1 MTPTVTGALLGAVLA
16 GGLLLAVTRLPFLR
30 RPSVDERIG
39 PYLRDLGG
47 SDAVFTGVRDSGSP
61 FAAILRLFG
70 PSLRGGAARLERWL
84 GGATSVRRRLA
95 RAGIDRTVE
104 EFRIEQV
111 LWGAAGFG
119 AALLVSLVALSAGIG
134 NPVGL
139 LVLCGVCAVLGVLS
153 RDTYLTSQVRRRE
166 RRLLAELPTVA
177 ELLALAVAAGEGPAA
192 ALDRV
197 ARSCRGDLAGELQRV
212 LAETRAGEPLVRS
225 LDALAERTGL
235 VALSRFA
242 DGLAV
247 AIERGTPL
255 ADVLRAQAGDIRE
268 ANRRELIESG
278 ARREVSMMVPVIFL
292 VLPVTIA
299 FAFYPGAVGIR
310 LIAG

>member
-1 MTPTVTGALLGAVLA
+1 MSRVVVGALLGGLLGA
-16 GGLLLAVTRLPFLR
+16 GLLLVIRRLPFLR
-30 RPSVDERIG
+30 RPSVDDRIG
-39 PYLRDLGG
+39 PYLRDIGG
-47 SDAVFTGVRDSGSP
+47 SEVFLGVVDSSSP
-61 FAAILRLFG
+61 FYAILRLFG
-70 PSLRGGAARLERWL
+70 PSLRAGAVRLERLLGGAA
-84 GGATSVRRRLA
+84 SVRRRLS

-119 AALLVSLVALSAGIG
+119 LGLLIALVSLSLGFG

-139 LVLCGVCAVLGVLS
+139 LVLSAFLAVIGVLS

-177 ELLALAVAAGEGPAA
+177 ELLALSVAAGEGPAA

-197 ARSCRGDLAGELQRV
+197 ARSCRGELAIELQRV
-212 LAETRAGEPLVRS
+212 LAETRAGEPLVRA
-225 LDALAERTGL
+225 LDALADRTGL

-247 AIERGTPL
+247 ALERGTPL

-268 ANRRELIESG
+268 ASRRELIESG
-278 ARREVSMMVPVIFL
+278 ARREVSMMIPVVFL

>member
-1 MTPTVTGALLGAVLA
+1 MNPVVLGALLGGLFGAS
-16 GGLLLAVTRLPFLR
+16 LLLVVRRLPFLR
-30 RPSVDERIG
+30 KPSVDDRIA

-47 SDAVFTGVRDSGSP
+47 SDVFLGVVDSSSP
-61 FAAILRLFG
+61 FYAIVRLFG
-70 PSLRGGAARLERWL
+70 PSLRAGAVRLERIL
-84 GGATSVRRRLA
+84 GGATSIRRRLS

-111 LWGAAGFG
+111 LWGAGGFG
-119 AALLVSLVALSAGIG
+119 VGLLIALVALSLGLG

-139 LVLCGVCAVLGVLS
+139 LVLSGLLAVLGVLS
-153 RDTYLTSQVRRRE
+153 RDTYLSAQVRRRE
-166 RRLLAELPTVA
+166 ARLLAELPTVA
-177 ELLALAVAAGEGPAA
+177 ELLALSVAAGEGPAA

-197 ARSCRGDLAGELQRV
+197 ARSCRGELADELQRV
-212 LAETRAGEPLVRS
+212 LAETRAGDPLVRA
-225 LDALAERTGL
+225 LDALADRSGL
-235 VALSRFA
+235 LALTRFA

-247 AIERGTPL
+247 ALERGTPL

-268 ANRRELIESG
+268 ASRRELIESG
-278 ARREVSMMVPVIFL
+278 ARREVAMMVPVVFL

>member
-1 MTPTVTGALLGAVLA
+1 MTPVVTGAVLGALLGAS
-16 GGLLLAVTRLPFLR
+16 LLLVVRRLPFLQK
-30 RPSVDERIG
+30 PSVDDRIG

-47 SDAVFTGVRDSGSP
+47 SDVFLGVVDSRSP
-61 FAAILRLFG
+61 FYAILRLFG
-70 PSLRGGAARLERWL
+70 PSLRGGAVRLERLL
-84 GGATSVRRRLA
+84 GGATSIRRRLA
-95 RAGIDRTVE
+95 RAGIYRTVE

-119 AALLVSLVALSAGIG
+119 AALLLSFIALSLGIG

-139 LVLCGVCAVLGVLS
+139 IVLCGLAAALGVLS
-153 RDTYLTSQVRRRE
+153 RDTYLTTQVRRRE

-177 ELLALAVAAGEGPAA
+177 ELLALSVAAGEGPAA

-197 ARSCRGDLAGELQRV
+197 ARSCRGDLADELQRV
-212 LAETRAGEPLVRS
+212 LAETRAGEPLVRA
-225 LDALAERTGL
+225 LDALADRTGL
-235 VALSRFA
+235 LALSRFA

-247 AIERGTPL
+247 ALERGTPL

-278 ARREVSMMVPVIFL
+278 ARREVSMMIPVVFL

>member
-1 MTPTVTGALLGAVLA
+1 MRPWLSGAILGTAFGLS
-16 GGLLLAVTRLPFLR
+16 LLLVVRRMPFLR
-30 RPSVDERIG
+30 RPPVDERIS
-39 PYLRDLGG
+39 PYLRDLAGAPA
-47 SDAVFTGVRDSGSP
+47 SFTPVESGSP
-61 FAAILRLFG
+61 FYAVFRMFE
-70 PSLRGGAARLERWL
+70 PSLRSGASRLERLL
-84 GGATSVRRRLA
+84 GGTTSIRRRLA

-119 AALLVSLVALSAGIG
+119 VALLVSLVALSAGAG
-134 NPVGL
+134 NPIG
-139 LVLCGVCAVLGVLS
+139 LVLFCAVAGTLGVLS
-153 RDTYLTSQVRRRE
+153 RDTYLSSQVKRRE

-197 ARSCRGDLAGELQRV
+197 ARSCRGELSLELQRV
-212 LAETRAGEPLVRS
+212 LAETRTGDPLVRA
-225 LDALAERTGL
+225 LDRLAERTGL
-235 VALSRFA
+235 IALSRFA

-247 AIERGTPL
+247 ALERGTPL

-268 ANRRELIESG
+268 ANKRELIESG
-278 ARREVSMMVPVIFL
+278 ARREVLMMVPVVFL
-292 VLPVTIA
+292 VLPVTVV
-299 FAFYPGAVGIR
+299 FAFYPGVVGIQ

>member
-1 MTPTVTGALLGAVLA
+1 
-16 GGLLLAVTRLPFLR
+16 
-30 RPSVDERIG
+30 
-39 PYLRDLGG
+39 
-47 SDAVFTGVRDSGSP
+47 
-61 FAAILRLFG
+61 
-70 PSLRGGAARLERWL
+70 
-84 GGATSVRRRLA
+84 
-95 RAGIDRTVE
+95 
-104 EFRIEQV
+104 V

-119 AALLVSLVALSAGIG
+119 AALLLSFIALSLGIG

-139 LVLCGVCAVLGVLS
+139 IVLCGLAATLGVLS
-153 RDTYLTSQVRRRE
+153 RDTYLTTQVRRRE

-177 ELLALAVAAGEGPAA
+177 ELLALSVAAGEGPAA

-197 ARSCRGDLAGELQRV
+197 ARSCRGDLADELQRV
-212 LAETRAGEPLVRS
+212 LAETRAGEPLVRA
-225 LDALAERTGL
+225 LDALADRTGL
-235 VALSRFA
+235 LALSRFA

-247 AIERGTPL
+247 ALERGTPL

-278 ARREVSMMVPVIFL
+278 ARREVSMMIPVVFL

>member
-1 MTPTVTGALLGAVLA
+1 MTPTLTGALLGATL
-16 GGLLLAVTRLPFLR
+16 GTGLLLVVRRLPFLR
-30 RPSVDERIG
+30 RPSVDDRIA
-39 PYLRDLGG
+39 PYLRDLG
-47 SDAVFTGVRDSGSP
+47 SVDVFLGVNDSASP
-61 FAAILRLFG
+61 FYAVVRLFE
-70 PSLRGGAARLERWL
+70 PTLRGGAVRLERLL
-84 GGATSVRRRLA
+84 GGSASIRRRMA
-95 RAGIDRTVE
+95 RAGMEGTVE
-104 EFRIEQV
+104 EFRIQQV
-111 LWGAAGFG
+111 VWGAAGFG
-119 AALLVSLVALSAGIG
+119 ASLLASFAALSVGVG
-134 NPVGL
+134 NPLGL
-139 LVLCGVCAVLGVLS
+139 LLLCAIVGVLGVLS
-153 RDTYLTSQVRRRE
+153 RDTYLTTQVRRRE

-197 ARSCRGDLAGELQRV
+197 ARSCHGELSGELQRV
-212 LAETRAGEPLVRS
+212 LAETRAGEPLVRA
-225 LDALAERTGL
+225 LDALADRTGL

-247 AIERGTPL
+247 ALERGTPL

-278 ARREVSMMVPVIFL
+278 ARREVSMMIPVVFL

>member
-1 MTPTVTGALLGAVLA
+1 MSPMLLGGLLGALLGF
-16 GGLLLAVTRLPFLR
+16 GLLLVVRRLPFLR
-30 RPSVDERIG
+30 RPSVDDRIG

-47 SDAVFTGVRDSGSP
+47 SDVFLGVADSSSP
-61 FAAILRLFG
+61 FYAVLRLFE
-70 PSLRGGAARLERWL
+70 PSLRGGAVRLERIL
-84 GGATSVRRRLA
+84 GGAASVRRRLG
-95 RAGIDRTVE
+95 RAGIDRTLE

-119 AALLVSLVALSAGIG
+119 ATLLVSFVALSVGAG

-139 LVLCGVCAVLGVLS
+139 ILLCGLAAVLGVLS

-197 ARSCRGDLAGELQRV
+197 ARSSRGELSIELNRV
-212 LAETRAGEPLVRS
+212 LAETRAGESLVRS
-225 LDALAERTGL
+225 LDALADRTGL

-247 AIERGTPL
+247 ALERGTPL

-268 ANRRELIESG
+268 ASRRELIESG
-278 ARREVSMMVPVIFL
+278 ARREVAMMVPVVFL
-292 VLPVTIA
+292 VLPVTVI
-299 FAFYPGAVGIR
+299 FAFFPGAVGIR

>member
-1 MTPTVTGALLGAVLA
+1 MSPVVLGGLLGALLAI
-16 GGLLLAVTRLPFLR
+16 GLLLVVRRLPFLR
-30 RPSVDERIG
+30 RPAIDDRIG

-47 SDAVFTGVRDSGSP
+47 SDVFLGVTDSSSP
-61 FAAILRLFG
+61 FYAVLRLFE
-70 PSLRGGAARLERWL
+70 PSLRGGAARLERIL
-84 GGATSVRRRLA
+84 GGAASIRRRLA

-111 LWGAAGFG
+111 LWGTAGFG
-119 AALLVSLVALSAGIG
+119 AALLVSFIALSAGVG
-134 NPVGL
+134 DPVGL
-139 LVLCGVCAVLGVLS
+139 ILLCGIAAVVGILS

-166 RRLLAELPTVA
+166 RRLLAELPTVT

-197 ARSCRGDLAGELQRV
+197 AKSSRGELARELQQV
-212 LAETRAGEPLVRS
+212 LAETRAGEQLVRA
-225 LDALAERTGL
+225 LDALADRTGL

-247 AIERGTPL
+247 ALERGTPL

-268 ANRRELIESG
+268 ASRRELIESG
-278 ARREVSMMVPVIFL
+278 ARREVAMMVPVVFL
-292 VLPVTIA
+292 VLPVTVV
-299 FAFYPGAVGIR
+299 FAFFPGAVGIR

>member
-1 MTPTVTGALLGAVLA
+1 MSPGLLGALLGALFGA
-16 GGLLLAVTRLPFLR
+16 SLLLVVRRLPFLR
-30 RPSVDERIG
+30 KPSVDDRIG
-39 PYLRDLGG
+39 PYLRDIDG
-47 SDAVFTGVRDSGSP
+47 SDVFLGVVNSGSP
-61 FAAILRLFG
+61 FYAMVRLFG
-70 PSLRGGAARLERWL
+70 PTLRAGAVRLERLL
-84 GGATSVRRRLA
+84 GGATSIRRRLA
-95 RAGIDRTVE
+95 RAGIDRSVE

-119 AALLVSLVALSAGIG
+119 VGLLVALVALSLGVG

-139 LVLCGVCAVLGVLS
+139 LVLCGFLAVLGVLS

-177 ELLALAVAAGEGPAA
+177 ELLALSVAAGEGPAA

-197 ARSCRGDLAGELQRV
+197 ARSCRGELAVELQRV
-212 LAETRAGEPLVRS
+212 LAETRAGDPLVRA
-225 LDALAERTGL
+225 LDALADRSGL
-235 VALSRFA
+235 VALTRFA

-268 ANRRELIESG
+268 ASRRELIESG
-278 ARREVSMMVPVIFL
+278 ARREVAMMVPVVFL

-299 FAFYPGAVGIR
+299 FAFYPGVVGIR

>member
-1 MTPTVTGALLGAVLA
+1 MPCWGPACFSSYVASRSC
-16 GGLLLAVTRLPFLR
+16 GGLLSTTG
-30 RPSVDERIG
+30 SG
-39 PYLRDLGG
+39 PTCGIWAG
-47 SDAVFTGVRDSGSP
+47 PTCSAGCADSNSP
-61 FAAILRLFG
+61 FYAVLRLFE
-70 PSLRGGAARLERWL
+70 PSLRGGAVRLERIL

-95 RAGIDRTVE
+95 RAGIDRTLE

-119 AALLVSLVALSAGIG
+119 ATLLVSFVALSTGAG

-139 LVLCGVCAVLGVLS
+139 ILLCGLAAVLGVLS

-197 ARSCRGDLAGELQRV
+197 ARTSRGELSVELNRV
-212 LAETRAGEPLVRS
+212 LAETRAGESLVRS
-225 LDALAERTGL
+225 LDALADRTGL

-247 AIERGTPL
+247 ALERGTPL

-268 ANRRELIESG
+268 ASRRELIESG
-278 ARREVSMMVPVIFL
+278 ARREVAMMVPVVFL
-292 VLPVTIA
+292 VLPVTVI
-299 FAFYPGAVGIR
+299 FAFFPGAVGIR

>member
-1 MTPTVTGALLGAVLA
+1 MNPLMTGALLG
-16 GGLLLAVTRLPFLR
+16 GLLGAGLVLVVRRLPFLR
-30 RPSVDERIG
+30 RPSVDDRIA
-39 PYLRDLGG
+39 PYLRDIGG
-47 SDAVFTGVRDSGSP
+47 SEVFLGVVDSSSP
-61 FAAILRLFG
+61 FYAILRLFG
-70 PSLRGGAARLERWL
+70 PSLRAGAVRLERLL
-84 GGATSVRRRLA
+84 GGATSIRRRLS

-119 AALLVSLVALSAGIG
+119 SGLLIALIALSLGFG

-139 LVLCGVCAVLGVLS
+139 LVFAGILAVIGVLA

-177 ELLALAVAAGEGPAA
+177 ELLALSVAAGEGPAA

-197 ARSCRGDLAGELQRV
+197 ARSCRGELAGELQRV
-212 LAETRAGEPLVRS
+212 LAETRAGEPLVRA
-225 LDALAERTGL
+225 LDALADRTGL

-247 AIERGTPL
+247 ALERGTPL

-268 ANRRELIESG
+268 ASRRELIESG
-278 ARREVSMMVPVIFL
+278 ARREVSMMIPVVFL

-310 LIAG
+310 MIAG

>member
-1 MTPTVTGALLGAVLA
+1 MNPWLTGGLLGAVL
-16 GGLLLAVTRLPFLR
+16 GFGLVLVIRRLPFLQ
-30 RPSVDERIG
+30 RPSVDDRIG
-39 PYLRDLGG
+39 PYLHDLGG
-47 SDAVFTGVRDSGSP
+47 TYLPFSIAESNSPIYAVVR
-61 FAAILRLFG
+61 LLE
-70 PSLRGGAARLERWL
+70 PSLRRSARRLERLLGGAA
-84 GGATSVRRRLA
+84 SIRRRMA
-95 RAGIDRTVE
+95 RAGIERTVE

-111 LWGAAGFG
+111 LWGAAAFG
-119 AALLVSLVALSAGIG
+119 AALLVSLVALSTGSG

-139 LVLCGVCAVLGVLS
+139 VLLCGIAGTLGVLS

-197 ARSCRGDLAGELQRV
+197 ARSCRGELSLELQRV
-212 LAETRAGEPLVRS
+212 LAETRTGDPLVRA
-225 LDALAERTGL
+225 LDRLAERTGL
-235 VALSRFA
+235 LALSRFA

-247 AIERGTPL
+247 ALERGTPL

-268 ANRRELIESG
+268 GNRRELIESG
-278 ARREVSMMVPVIFL
+278 ARREVLMMVPVVFL
-292 VLPVTIA
+292 VLPVTVI
-299 FAFYPGAVGIR
+299 FAFYPGVVGIQ

>member
-1 MTPTVTGALLGAVLA
+1 MNPVLLGGFLGALLGV
-16 GGLLLAVTRLPFLR
+16 GLLVVLVRLPFLR
-30 RPSVDERIG
+30 KPTVDERIS
-39 PYLRDLGG
+39 PYLRDLGAP
-47 SDAVFTGVRDSGSP
+47 DVFVGVVDSRSP
-61 FAAILRLFG
+61 FYAILRLFG
-70 PSLRGGAARLERWL
+70 PSLRSAAQRLERIL
-84 GGATSVRRRLA
+84 GGAGTIRRRLQ
-95 RAGIDRTVE
+95 RAGLERTVE
-104 EFRIEQV
+104 EFRIEQL
-111 LWGAAGFG
+111 LWGTLAFG
-119 AALLVSLVALSAGIG
+119 GGLVISIVSVAFGLG

-139 LVLCGVCAVLGVLS
+139 LVFSLILGVVGVLA

-177 ELLALAVAAGEGPAA
+177 ELLALSVAAGEGPAA

-197 ARSCRGDLAGELQRV
+197 ARACRGELADELKRV
-212 LAETRAGEPLVRS
+212 LAETRAGETLVRA
-225 LDALAERTGL
+225 LDALADRTGL
-235 VALSRFA
+235 LALSRFA

-247 AIERGTPL
+247 ALERGTPL

-268 ANRRELIESG
+268 AGRRELIESG
-278 ARREVSMMVPVIFL
+278 ARREVAMMVPVIFL

>member
-1 MTPTVTGALLGAVLA
+1 
-16 GGLLLAVTRLPFLR
+16 
-30 RPSVDERIG
+30 
-39 PYLRDLGG
+39 
-47 SDAVFTGVRDSGSP
+47 
-61 FAAILRLFG
+61 
-70 PSLRGGAARLERWL
+70 
-84 GGATSVRRRLA
+84 
-95 RAGIDRTVE
+95 
-104 EFRIEQV
+104 
-111 LWGAAGFG
+111 
-119 AALLVSLVALSAGIG
+119 
-134 NPVGL
+134 
-139 LVLCGVCAVLGVLS
+139 LGVLS
-153 RDTYLTSQVRRRE
+153 RDTYLTTQVRRRE

-197 ARSCRGDLAGELQRV
+197 ARSCRGELSDELQRV
-212 LAETRAGEPLVRS
+212 LAETRAGEPLVRALDS
-225 LDALAERTGL
+225 LADRTGL

-247 AIERGTPL
+247 ALERGTPL

-268 ANRRELIESG
+268 ASRRELIESG
-278 ARREVSMMVPVIFL
+278 ARREVSMMIPVVFL

>member
-1 MTPTVTGALLGAVLA
+1 MSPVLLGALLGGLFGVS
-16 GGLLLAVTRLPFLR
+16 LLLVIRRLPFLR
-30 RPSVDERIG
+30 RPSVDERIS

-47 SDAVFTGVRDSGSP
+47 SDVFLGVVDSSSP
-61 FAAILRLFG
+61 FYAILRLFG
-70 PSLRGGAARLERWL
+70 PSLRAGAVRLERIL
-84 GGATSVRRRLA
+84 GGATSIRRRLS

-119 AALLVSLVALSAGIG
+119 VGLLIALVALSVGIG

-139 LVLCGVCAVLGVLS
+139 LVLSGLLAVLGVLS
-153 RDTYLTSQVRRRE
+153 RDTYLSTQVRRRE
-166 RRLLAELPTVA
+166 ARLLAELPTVA
-177 ELLALAVAAGEGPAA
+177 ELLALSVAAGEGPAA

-197 ARSCRGDLAGELQRV
+197 ARSCRGELATELQRV
-212 LAETRAGEPLVRS
+212 LAETRAGDPLVRA
-225 LDALAERTGL
+225 LDALADRSGL
-235 VALSRFA
+235 LALTRFA

-247 AIERGTPL
+247 ALERGTPL

-268 ANRRELIESG
+268 ASRRELIESG
-278 ARREVSMMVPVIFL
+278 ARREVAMMVPVVFL

>member
-1 MTPTVTGALLGAVLA
+1 MSPMMLGAFLGALLG
-16 GGLLLAVTRLPFLR
+16 GGLLLVLRRLPFLR
-30 RPSVDERIG
+30 KPSVDDRIG

-47 SDAVFTGVRDSGSP
+47 SDVFLGVVNSGSP
-61 FAAILRLFG
+61 FYAILRLFG
-70 PSLRGGAARLERWL
+70 PSLRAGAVRLERIL
-84 GGATSVRRRLA
+84 GGAVTIRRRLA

-119 AALLVSLVALSAGIG
+119 LGLLTALIALSFGVG
-134 NPVGL
+134 NPIGL
-139 LVLCGVCAVLGVLS
+139 LVLCCFLAVIGVLS

-177 ELLALAVAAGEGPAA
+177 ELLALSVAAGEGPAA

-197 ARSCRGDLAGELQRV
+197 ARSCRGELADELQRV
-212 LAETRAGEPLVRS
+212 LAETRAGDPLVRA
-225 LDALAERTGL
+225 LDALADRSGL

-247 AIERGTPL
+247 ALERGTPL

-268 ANRRELIESG
+268 ASRRELIESG
-278 ARREVSMMVPVIFL
+278 ARREVAMMIPVVFL

>member
-1 MTPTVTGALLGAVLA
+1 MVLGAFLGALLG
-16 GGLLLAVTRLPFLR
+16 GGLLLVVRRLPFLR
-30 RPSVDERIG
+30 KPSVDDRIG
-39 PYLRDLGG
+39 PYLRDIGG
-47 SDAVFTGVRDSGSP
+47 SDVFRGVVNSGSP
-61 FAAILRLFG
+61 FYAIVRLFG
-70 PSLRGGAARLERWL
+70 PSLRAGAERLERILGGAA
-84 GGATSVRRRLA
+84 SIRRRLA

-111 LWGAAGFG
+111 LWGAVGFG
-119 AALLVSLVALSAGIG
+119 AGLLIALVSLSLGFG
-134 NPVGL
+134 NPIGL
-139 LVLCGVCAVLGVLS
+139 LVLACFLAVIGVLA
-153 RDTYLTSQVRRRE
+153 RDTYLTSQVSRRE

-177 ELLALAVAAGEGPAA
+177 ELLALSVAAGEGPAA

-197 ARSCRGDLAGELQRV
+197 ARSCRGELADELQRV
-212 LAETRAGEPLVRS
+212 LAETRAGDPLVRA
-225 LDALAERTGL
+225 LDALADRSGL

-247 AIERGTPL
+247 ALERGTPL

-268 ANRRELIESG
+268 ASRRELIESG
-278 ARREVSMMVPVIFL
+278 ARREIAMMVPVVFL

>member
-1 MTPTVTGALLGAVLA
+1 MSPLVLGALLGGLLGA
-16 GGLLLAVTRLPFLR
+16 GLLLVVRRLPFLR
-30 RPSVDERIG
+30 RPSVDDRIG
-39 PYLRDLGG
+39 PYLRDIGSADVFLG
-47 SDAVFTGVRDSGSP
+47 VVDSSSP
-61 FAAILRLFG
+61 FYAILRLFG
-70 PSLRGGAARLERWL
+70 PSLRAGAVRLERLL
-84 GGATSVRRRLA
+84 GGASSIRRRQS

-119 AALLVSLVALSAGIG
+119 FGLLVALVSLSLGFG

-139 LVLCGVCAVLGVLS
+139 LVLAGFLAVIGVLA
-153 RDTYLTSQVRRRE
+153 RDTYLTSQVRSRE

-177 ELLALAVAAGEGPAA
+177 ELLALSVAAGEGPAA

-197 ARSCRGDLAGELQRV
+197 ARSCRGELAIELQRV
-212 LAETRAGEPLVRS
+212 LAETRAGAPLVRA
-225 LDALAERTGL
+225 LDALADRTGL

-247 AIERGTPL
+247 ALERGTPL

-268 ANRRELIESG
+268 ASRRELIESG
-278 ARREVSMMVPVIFL
+278 ARREVSMMIPVVFL

>member
-1 MTPTVTGALLGAVLA
+1 MNPLVLGALLGGVFGAS
-16 GGLLLAVTRLPFLR
+16 LLLIVRRLPFLR
-30 RPSVDERIG
+30 KPTVDDRIG
-39 PYLRDLGG
+39 PYLRDLAGA
-47 SDAVFTGVRDSGSP
+47 DVFSGVVDSGSP
-61 FAAILRLFG
+61 FHAILRMFG
-70 PSLRGGAARLERWL
+70 PSLRAGAARLERIL
-84 GGATSVRRRLA
+84 GGSVSIRRRLG
-95 RAGIDRTVE
+95 RAGIDRSVE

-111 LWGAAGFG
+111 LWGTAGFG
-119 AALLVSLVALSAGIG
+119 AGLLFALVMLSLGYG

-139 LVLCGVCAVLGVLS
+139 LVLCGILAVLGVLS
-153 RDTYLTSQVRRRE
+153 RDTYLSTQVRNRE

-177 ELLALAVAAGEGPAA
+177 ELLALSVAAGEGPAA

-197 ARSCRGDLAGELQRV
+197 ARSCKGELADELQRV
-212 LAETRAGEPLVRS
+212 LAETRAGSTLVRA
-225 LDALAERTGL
+225 LDALADRTGL

-247 AIERGTPL
+247 ALERGTPL

-268 ANRRELIESG
+268 ASRRELIESG
-278 ARREVSMMVPVIFL
+278 ARREVAMMVPVVFL
-292 VLPVTIA
+292 VMPVTIL

>member
-1 MTPTVTGALLGAVLA
+1 MSPMLLGGLVGVLF
-16 GGLLLAVTRLPFLR
+16 GLSLLLVVRRLPFLR
-30 RPSVDERIG
+30 RPSVDDRIA

-47 SDAVFTGVRDSGSP
+47 PEVFLGVVDSSSP
-61 FAAILRLFG
+61 FYAIVRLFG
-70 PSLRGGAARLERWL
+70 PSLRAGAGRLERLLGGAA
-84 GGATSVRRRLA
+84 SIRRRLS
-95 RAGIDRTVE
+95 RAGIERSVE

-111 LWGAAGFG
+111 LWGTAAFG
-119 AALLVSLVALSAGIG
+119 AGLVVSIVAVSFGAG
-134 NPVGL
+134 NPVGMLVFCGL
-139 LVLCGVCAVLGVLS
+139 LGVLGVLA
-153 RDTYLTSQVRRRE
+153 RDTYLSTQVRRRE

-177 ELLALAVAAGEGPAA
+177 ELLALSVAAGEGPAA

-197 ARSCRGDLAGELQRV
+197 ARSCRGELADELQRV
-212 LAETRAGEPLVRS
+212 LGETRAGETLVRA
-225 LDALAERTGL
+225 LDGLADRTGL
-235 VALSRFA
+235 LALSRFA

-247 AIERGTPL
+247 ALERGTPL

-268 ANRRELIESG
+268 AGRRELIESG
-278 ARREVSMMVPVIFL
+278 ARREVAMMIPVVFL

>member
-1 MTPTVTGALLGAVLA
+1 MSPVLLGALLG
-16 GGLLLAVTRLPFLR
+16 GLLGVSLLLVIRRLPFLR
-30 RPSVDERIG
+30 KPSVDERIS

-47 SDAVFTGVRDSGSP
+47 SDVFLGVVDSSSP
-61 FAAILRLFG
+61 FYAILRLFG
-70 PSLRGGAARLERWL
+70 PSLRAGAVRLERIL
-84 GGATSVRRRLA
+84 GGATSIRRRLS

-119 AALLVSLVALSAGIG
+119 VGLLIALVALSVGIG

-139 LVLCGVCAVLGVLS
+139 LVLSGLLAVLGVLS
-153 RDTYLTSQVRRRE
+153 RDTYLSTQVRRRE
-166 RRLLAELPTVA
+166 ARLLAELPTVA
-177 ELLALAVAAGEGPAA
+177 ELLALSVAAGEGPAA

-197 ARSCRGDLAGELQRV
+197 ARSCRGELATELQRV
-212 LAETRAGEPLVRS
+212 LAETRAGDPLVRA
-225 LDALAERTGL
+225 LDALADRSGL
-235 VALSRFA
+235 LALTRFA

-247 AIERGTPL
+247 ALERGTPL

-268 ANRRELIESG
+268 ASRRELIESG
-278 ARREVSMMVPVIFL
+278 ARREVAMMVPVVFL

>member
-1 MTPTVTGALLGAVLA
+1 MSPIVLGAFLGGLLGA
-16 GGLLLAVTRLPFLR
+16 GLLLMVRRLPFLR
-30 RPSVDERIG
+30 RPSVDDRIG
-39 PYLRDLGG
+39 PYLRDIGG
-47 SDAVFTGVRDSGSP
+47 SAVFSGVVDSSSP
-61 FAAILRLFG
+61 FYAILRLFG
-70 PSLRGGAARLERWL
+70 PSLRAGAIRLERLL
-84 GGATSVRRRLA
+84 GGASSVRRRLS
-95 RAGIDRTVE
+95 RAAIDRTVE

-119 AALLVSLVALSAGIG
+119 VGLVVALVSLSLGIG

-139 LVLCGVCAVLGVLS
+139 LVLSGFLAVIGVLA
-153 RDTYLTSQVRRRE
+153 RDTYLTTQVRRRE

-177 ELLALAVAAGEGPAA
+177 ELLALSVAAGEGPAA

-197 ARSCRGDLAGELQRV
+197 ARSCRGELSIELQRV
-212 LAETRAGEPLVRS
+212 LAETRAGEPLVRA
-225 LDALAERTGL
+225 LDGLADRTGL

-247 AIERGTPL
+247 ALERGTPL

-278 ARREVSMMVPVIFL
+278 ARREVAMMIPVVFL

>member
-1 MTPTVTGALLGAVLA
+1 MSPMVLGAFLGALLG
-16 GGLLLAVTRLPFLR
+16 GGLLLVVRRLPFLR
-30 RPSVDERIG
+30 KPSVDDRIG
-39 PYLRDLGG
+39 PYLRDIGG
-47 SDAVFTGVRDSGSP
+47 SDVFRGVVNSGSP
-61 FAAILRLFG
+61 FYAIVRLFG
-70 PSLRGGAARLERWL
+70 PSLRAGAQRLERIL
-84 GGATSVRRRLA
+84 GGAVSIRRRLA

-111 LWGAAGFG
+111 LWGAVGFG
-119 AALLVSLVALSAGIG
+119 VGLVIALVALSLGIG
-134 NPVGL
+134 NPIGL
-139 LVLCGVCAVLGVLS
+139 LVLSCFLAVIGVLS
-153 RDTYLTSQVRRRE
+153 RDTYLTSQVSRRE

-177 ELLALAVAAGEGPAA
+177 ELLALSVAAGEGPAA

-197 ARSCRGDLAGELQRV
+197 ARSCRGELADELQRV
-212 LAETRAGEPLVRS
+212 LAETRAGDPLVRA
-225 LDALAERTGL
+225 LDALADRSGL

-247 AIERGTPL
+247 ALERGTPL

-268 ANRRELIESG
+268 ASRRELIESG
-278 ARREVSMMVPVIFL
+278 ARREVAMMIPVVFL

>member
-1 MTPTVTGALLGAVLA
+1 MSPMLLGAFLGALLG
-16 GGLLLAVTRLPFLR
+16 GGLLLVLRRLPFLR
-30 RPSVDERIG
+30 KPSVDDRIG

-47 SDAVFTGVRDSGSP
+47 SDVFLGVVDSGSP
-61 FAAILRLFG
+61 FSAIVRLFG
-70 PSLRGGAARLERWL
+70 PALRAGAGRLERILGGAA
-84 GGATSVRRRLA
+84 SIRRRLA

-119 AALLVSLVALSAGIG
+119 VGLLTALIALSLGVG
-134 NPVGL
+134 NPIGL
-139 LVLCGVCAVLGVLS
+139 LVLCSFLAVIGVLA
-153 RDTYLTSQVRRRE
+153 RDTYLTSQVSRRE

-177 ELLALAVAAGEGPAA
+177 ELLALSVAAGEGPAA

-197 ARSCRGDLAGELQRV
+197 ARSCRGELAGELQRV
-212 LAETRAGEPLVRS
+212 LAETRAGDPLVRA
-225 LDALAERTGL
+225 LDALADRSGL

-247 AIERGTPL
+247 ALERGTPL

-268 ANRRELIESG
+268 ASRRELIESG
-278 ARREVSMMVPVIFL
+278 ARREIAMMIPVVFL